1 MTLSVSFPPLAG
13 GKVSNAPGA
22 SHAAFA
28 SSMTKAAGPA
38 SPTMPT
44 AGQPLVAQA
53 AAPAGELVGQG
64 VLEALRRLG
73 MEGMAVPLGA
83 GAARLAGGVATL
95 LTELAMAQSTANPDD
110 MAALMRALAEEGVTF
125 DGHIAWETLPD
136 GRRMMVSA
144 DDPDVII
151 TILREDGSVFINPD
165 FLPDGAQA
173 GARPAVTPQT
183 LGNYRFGDTLPATTP
198 GVALTIPDLPEHDR
212 ETRAGGGQPTET
224 SAISAAYRD
233 VADFNAG
240 AGPEDRIRV
249 MTLATDP
256 DGARQFLTIEGTL
269 AQVREEYANLHEAG
283 FFDADTAASP
293 STSLRIALQL
303 SGVPQALRA
312 VVGDRVMPP
321 PMEETR
327 EGLLGP
333 DTPSSPDGQRRADQ
347 EGFPQTVDGVQ
358 PYTDTANRTRH
369 TPSFKPERQIPPDP
383 GVFAPGTTFPPVETQ
398 PATPA
403 GAVSGVS
410 QAGET
415 TGVTSIAE
423 LQEELRQYGIILTD
437 VLSNP
442 DLPDEWR
449 EIVFPRSEEQVIEMG
464 NAVLSLLPRIEEQ
477 FPGALRNLKID
488 VSGPNPADLS
498 ERGNNLGLTA
508 SDIGLMLLETPTRI
522 QQILSDTS
530 EAHPDMPEHAYAH
543 EIGHALTSVAP
554 AAMQDLKAGLE
565 TVIEVGTQFSTH
577 ASEDAVTLD
586 VALAFLYPD
595 LSMAEAYE
603 RLGRDHIVRPHPGE
617 ITDASGIPETW
628 REHPGTLRIMQRP
641 SEAPRDSAHEYA
653 TFYAR
658 TNDNEF
664 AAETL
669 AFFLRGEPVEPRSE
683 AAGVPFISTTLGAP
697 LPDSLRERAWDVMWE
712 AQDNSGHTSSW
723 APEWQPDEAQ

>member
-1 MTLSVSFPPLAG
+1 
-13 GKVSNAPGA
+13 
-22 SHAAFA
+22 
-28 SSMTKAAGPA
+28 MTKAAGPT
-38 SPTMPT
+38 SLTSPT

-136 GRRMMVSA
+136 GRRMMVLA
-144 DDPDVII
+144 DDPNVII
-151 TILREDGSVFINPD
+151 AILREDGSLFINPD

-198 GVALTIPDLPEHDR
+198 GVILTIPDLPGYDR

-224 SAISAAYRD
+224 SAISAAFRD

-256 DGARQFLTIEGTL
+256 DGAPQLLTIEGTL

-283 FFDADTAASP
+283 FFDADTAASQ
-293 STSLRIALQL
+293 SMGLLTALQL
-303 SGVPQALRA
+303 SGVSQELRA
-312 VVGDRVMPP
+312 ILRHAGELEGVPQELRAILRDGSVMPP

-333 DTPSSPDGQRRADQ
+333 DTPSSPDGRRTADA
-347 EGFPQTVDGVQ
+347 EGFPQTAQGVP
-358 PYTDTANRTRH
+358 PYNNTANREPH
-369 TPSFKPERQIPPDP
+369 TPSFEPERQIPPDP

-398 PATPA
+398 PARPA
-403 GAVSGVS
+403 GAVSDASRADGTRTVES
-410 QAGET
+410 VG
-415 TGVTSIAE
+415 E
-423 LQEELRQYGIILTD
+423 LQEALREYGIILTD
-437 VLSNP
+437 ILSNP

-464 NAVLSLLPRIEEQ
+464 NALLPLLSRIEEQ

-488 VSGPNPADLS
+488 VSGSNPADLS

-508 SDIGLMLLETPTRI
+508 SDIGLMFLETPTRI
-522 QQILSDTS
+522 QQILSGTS
-530 EAHPDMPEHAYAH
+530 EAHPDMAEHAYAH

-603 RLGRDHIVRPHPGE
+603 RLGRDYIVRPHPGE

-641 SEAPRDSAHEYA
+641 SEAPRDSADEYA

-683 AAGVPFISTTLGAP
+683 VGAPFISTTLGAP
-697 LPDSLRERAWDVMWE
+697 LPDFLRERAGDVMGE
-712 AQDNSGHTSSW
+712 ARGNTGPTSSW